1 MAEMKLYELVN
12 HYHIGTELTCAEAMF
27 MACNE
32 YYHLNLSE
40 ETRKMFSVMG
50 LGMQTEQSCC
60 GAFTVAV
67 GIIGLMTAKEG
78 QTDVNN
84 MEGYRMIAELT
95 DFMLGFYGTLHCVE
109 LQRLEIV
116 GYENPC
122 HAIVEAL
129 AKKLE
134 ELLAGRLERQMQDR
148 LAPDLWQKKQEV
160 MNMSIE
166 LSHDELLVLYDLLH
180 RLEDVEE
187 IFEDPS
193 EQEVL
198 WHIQT
203 QLEKELVEPFQ
214 ADYQAI
220 IEEARRAVT
229 EQY

>member
-78 QTDVNN
+78 QTDVDN
-84 MEGYRMIAELT
+84 MEGYEMISELT
-95 DFMLGFYGTLHCVE
+95 DFMLGFYGTLHCME
-109 LQRLEIV
+109 LQRLEIT
-116 GYENPC
+116 GFENPC

-134 ELLAGRLERQMQDR
+134 ELLADLSQTLNAASVRMVASALDTVGVIYEEYDTYRARFPEEPEAYRSRRERLLGNAMPVEC
-148 LAPDLWQKKQEV
+148 
-160 MNMSIE
+160 
-166 LSHDELLVLYDLLH
+166 LSLIH
-180 RLEDVEE
+180 
-187 IFEDPS
+187 IS
-193 EQEVL
+193 EP
-198 WHIQT
+198 T
-203 QLEKELVEPFQ
+203 RP
-214 ADYQAI
+214 
-220 IEEARRAVT
+220 
-229 EQY
+229 

>member
-1 MAEMKLYELVN
+1 MATMKLYELVN

-78 QTDVNN
+78 QTDVDN
-84 MEGYRMIAELT
+84 MEGYQMIAELT
-95 DFMLGFYGTLHCVE
+95 EFMLGFYGTLHCVE
-109 LQRLEIV
+109 LQKLEIV

-129 AKKLE
+129 AKRAPFYSQARYRFDAGYLE
-134 ELLAGRLERQMQDR
+134 SRSQISESVQRLRQLLGL
-148 LAPDLWQKKQEV
+148 
-160 MNMSIE
+160 
-166 LSHDELLVLYDLLH
+166 
-180 RLEDVEE
+180 
-187 IFEDPS
+187 
-193 EQEVL
+193 
-198 WHIQT
+198 
-203 QLEKELVEPFQ
+203 
-214 ADYQAI
+214 
-220 IEEARRAVT
+220 
-229 EQY
+229 